1 MKKDLKDILNRPE
14 EHIVTGNASGER
26 YRHVRDFLHDVHD
39 WCRDNGVEY
48 EWRWRGEYSRMRHGR
63 QTFYCDLYIAD
74 DHQRTLF
81 ALRWA

>member
-1 MKKDLKDILNRPE
+1 MKRPE

-48 EWRWRGEYSRMRHGR
+48 EWRGEHSRTLQGK
-63 QTFYCDLYIAD
+63 QTFHCDLYIPD
-74 DHQRTLF
+74 DHQQTLF

>member
-14 EHIVTGNASGER
+14 EHIVTGNASAEQ
-26 YRHVRDFLHDVHD
+26 YRSVQDFLHDVYD

-48 EWRWRGEYSRMRHGR
+48 EWRGHRNTRHGR

>member
-1 MKKDLKDILNRPE
+1 MKRPE

-26 YRHVRDFLHDVHD
+26 YRHVRDFLHDVYD

-48 EWRWRGEYSRMRHGR
+48 EWRRAWWLEHSRTRHGR
-63 QTFYCDLYIAD
+63 QTFHCDLYIAD

-81 ALRWA
+81 ALRWV

>member
-1 MKKDLKDILNRPE
+1 MKRPE
-14 EHIVTGNASGER
+14 EHIVTVNASGER

-48 EWRWRGEYSRMRHGR
+48 EWRRAHSRTRHRR